1 MKPKKTVIKTIIGQS
16 KLVNAV
22 GKQITKKNIFG
33 RLLKPQIGKIPLGE
47 SLLTHIME
55 VTRLFHSGQ
64 FHERLRFHSTITS
77 CSMSPEFGF
86 KVC

>member
-33 RLLKPQIGKIPLGE
+33 RLLKTTNWKN
-47 SLLTHIME
+47 T
-55 VTRLFHSGQ
+55 TW
-64 FHERLRFHSTITS
+64 
-77 CSMSPEFGF
+77 
-86 KVC
+86 